1 MIAKKMMT
9 LVAGIMVVAGSG
21 CQRETPTYDDFEN
34 PALATCWETNKFLPG
49 AVQIQSSVVRAGRG
63 AARITLR
70 SGDQI
75 PQEKGSVLER
85 AELQEARRL
94 WSLEGSA
101 YAYSFSLFVPQDF
114 PIAST
119 RLVIAQWKQNCP
131 VEECT
136 PDNPILA
143 VRYQD
148 GELLIAKQTTAEKEI
163 LYRTAADV
171 RNRWLDFRFQIRFS
185 RDASGRIRA
194 WLGDHMI
201 IDHEGASAY
210 PQAGGYAGRG
220 RFYFKVGLYR
230 DRMPEPMTLY
240 VDEYRKVPLPEARL

>member
-1 MIAKKMMT
+1 MMAKKMAT
-9 LVAGIMVVAGSG
+9 LVAGIIVVVGSG
-21 CQRETPTYDDFEN
+21 CQRETLVYDGFES
-34 PALATCWETNKFLPG
+34 PVLGKYWQTTKFLPG

-94 WSLEGSA
+94 WSLEDSA
-101 YAYSFSLFVPQDF
+101 QAYSFSLFVPQDF
-114 PIAST
+114 PIVPT

-131 VEECT
+131 IGECT
-136 PDNPILA
+136 PDNPVLA

-163 LYRTAADV
+163 LYRTVEDV

-185 RDASGRIRA
+185 KNSSGRIRA
-194 WLGDHMI
+194 WLGDRMI
-201 IDHEGASAY
+201 IDHKGATAY

-220 RFYFKVGLYR
+220 QFYFKLGLYR

-240 VDEYRKVPLPEARL
+240 VDEYRKVSLPDEPL